1 MKSKKSLRSIISES
15 SFYIVFPI
23 SLILTLVLKH
33 SATNLLSFKNPT
45 MTTTRSKTIKT
56 KSKTSKPSSK
66 MSKAKKTV
74 NAMKTNT
81 VKAKKAN
88 FKKINTGQVKLKTTQ
103 KVTKMTTK
111 KLDDTPD
118 ATSEEFDLDVF
129 ITQKLGTLNSMN
141 EKKIISDSS
150 KSSLADL
157 VTFNTTLA
165 YSFYKITDENS
176 LETSLLSLQA
186 EEDIKKLDL
195 NPSVA
200 EAWRE
205 VAMYRDLLMLGDLP
219 TITQEKRP
227 YEWIYSA
234 PSLSTP
240 AHVALTIS
248 IKLTGNKPSSLNM
261 KMPGW
266 EDIWEE
272 E

>member
-1 MKSKKSLRSIISES
+1 
-15 SFYIVFPI
+15 
-23 SLILTLVLKH
+23 
-33 SATNLLSFKNPT
+33 
-45 MTTTRSKTIKT
+45 
-56 KSKTSKPSSK
+56 
-66 MSKAKKTV
+66 
-74 NAMKTNT
+74 
-81 VKAKKAN
+81 
-88 FKKINTGQVKLKTTQ
+88 
-103 KVTKMTTK
+103 MTTK

-234 PSLSTP
+234 PGLSTP
-240 AHVALTIS
+240 AQEALMVSFITIS
-248 IKLTGNKPSSLNM
+248 IKLTGNKPSRLNM
-261 KMPGW
+261 KMPGGK
-266 EDIWEE
+266 ISGKKREE
-272 E
+272 VVSYLAIIQTIADSMNQRNK